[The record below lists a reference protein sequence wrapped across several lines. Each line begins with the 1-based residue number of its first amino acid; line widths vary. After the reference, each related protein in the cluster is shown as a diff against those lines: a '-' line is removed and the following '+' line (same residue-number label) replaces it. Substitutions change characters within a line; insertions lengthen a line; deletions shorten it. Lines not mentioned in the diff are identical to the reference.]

1 MRGIVIRLLITAL
14 GLWVASLLIHRMQFS
29 SPWTLIAAALLL
41 GLANALIR
49 PLIVLLTLP
58 ITIVTLGLFLL
69 VVNAAMLGLVAA
81 ILPGFSLGGFFPA
94 VFGSII
100 VGVTSWLASWFV
112 GPRGRIEMMYT
123 RRRE

>member
-1 MRGIVIRLLITAL
+1 MRGFVIRLLITAL
-14 GLWVASLLIHRMQFS
+14 GLWVASLLIHRMSFS

-41 GLANALIR
+41 GLVNALIR
-49 PLIVLLTLP
+49 PLILILTLP

-69 VVNAAMLGLVAA
+69 VVNAAMLGLVAK

-94 VFGSII
+94 LFGSII
-100 VGVTSWLASWFV
+100 VGVTSWFASWFV
-112 GPRGRIEMMYT
+112 GPRGRIEIMYA

>member
-29 SPWTLIAAALLL
+29 SPWTLIAAAFLL

>member
-1 MRGIVIRLLITAL
+1 MRGFVIRLLITAL
-14 GLWVASLLIHRMQFS
+14 GLWVASFLIRQMSFS

-49 PLIVLLTLP
+49 PLILILTLP
-58 ITIVTLGLFLL
+58 ITIVTLGLFLI

-100 VGVTSWLASWFV
+100 VGLTSWLASWFV
-112 GPRGRIEMMYT
+112 GPRGRIEIMYS
-123 RRRE
+123 RRKE